1 MQACFNLQVKIIM
14 KLTKLVGF
22 FLALLFTGLNSFAID
37 NTSQVSATISK
48 NLRSNLPNLTIDRI
62 IPTQIPGVYEVDSGR
77 KVFYVDA
84 TGNYAF
90 VGNLLDLTNKNNLT
104 EARTEALNRIDFN
117 RLPVEI
123 AIRKVIGNGKD
134 KIAVFTDPDCPF
146 CKRLEG
152 ETIPKLK
159 NVTVYY
165 FLFPLPIHAGAV
177 EASKRILCSENA
189 ESAMVTF
196 MVKGGTITR
205 NDNCDN
211 AKRLL
216 KMQDAGNNLVQV
228 TGTPTIVLP
237 NGKIVSGLIPAD
249 YLTKLID
256 DNNAESATP
265 ATKTGN

>member
-1 MQACFNLQVKIIM
+1 MQACFTLQIRVIM
-14 KLTKLVGF
+14 KLTNLM
-22 FLALLFTGLNSFAID
+22 ALTISLGCFCLNTWAAGSD
-37 NTSQVSATISK
+37 SQVTSIISK
-48 NLRSNLPNLTIDRI
+48 NLRSNLPSLTIDRI
-62 IPTQIPGVYEVDSGR
+62 IPTQVPGVYEVDSGR

-84 TGNYAF
+84 SGNYAF

-117 RLPVEI
+117 KLPIDI

-165 FLFPLPIHAGAV
+165 FLFPLPIHSGAV
-177 EASKRILCSENA
+177 EDSKRILCAENP
-189 ESAMVTF
+189 ESAIVAF
-196 MVKGGTITR
+196 MVKGSTITK
-205 NDNCDN
+205 NDSCDN
-211 AKRLL
+211 AKRLAE
-216 KMQDAGNNLVQV
+216 MQDSGNNLVQV

-256 DNNAESATP
+256 DNSIESAVIR
-265 ATKTGN
+265 K